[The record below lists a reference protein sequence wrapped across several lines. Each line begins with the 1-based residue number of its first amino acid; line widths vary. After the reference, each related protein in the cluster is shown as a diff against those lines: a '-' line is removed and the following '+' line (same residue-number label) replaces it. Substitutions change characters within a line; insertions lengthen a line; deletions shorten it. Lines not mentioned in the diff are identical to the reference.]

1 MGFRERRGEKR
12 LFWEVVGLFPYM
24 RFLGRRFGENCEQRR
39 FSFFLDSLGSQRKFN
54 GILCWKGKTNREE
67 AFFLG
72 LVRFVEKREKKPT
85 ENEEEGIKGY
95 KEETSERAE
104 DIFFLVLFGFGQR
117 RRRVREKDNNKRR
130 EAEGSFPGMD
140 ILSSLFIFIYH
151 IVRHFCFIVIL
162 LDVVF

>member
-54 GILCWKGKTNREE
+54 GILCWKGKTNREG

-72 LVRFVEKREKKPT
+72 LVRFVEKGDKKNQQKMRKRESKDTK
-85 ENEEEGIKGY
+85 
-95 KEETSERAE
+95 RRH
-104 DIFFLVLFGFGQR
+104 QR
-117 RRRVREKDNNKRR
+117 RRRISFFWCFLVLGKG
-130 EAEGSFPGMD
+130 EGE
-140 ILSSLFIFIYH
+140 
-151 IVRHFCFIVIL
+151 
-162 LDVVF
+162 

>member
-1 MGFRERRGEKR
+1 MLKKE
-12 LFWEVVGLFPYM
+12 
-24 RFLGRRFGENCEQRR
+24 
-39 FSFFLDSLGSQRKFN
+39 
-54 GILCWKGKTNREE
+54 I
-67 AFFLG
+67 
-72 LVRFVEKREKKPT
+72 KKPV
-85 ENEEEGIKGY
+85 ENEEEEIKGY

-104 DIFFLVLFGFGQR
+104 DILFLVLFGFGQK

-151 IVRHFCFIVIL
+151 IVLHFCFVVIL